1 MRKIKQT
8 PCLYKLYPV
17 FKLFF
22 VHYHA
27 RHVLKHSVYIHMYVG
42 ILIPLKLLA
51 FFSFHSVSLK
61 FFIFFFFL
69 TFVKRASYLTPLK
82 APFLV
87 ILSSF
92 FFYHGSS
99 AASSFSNVYDASRVV
114 SVNRR
119 NFSGTTSCSPS
130 FFQVYTPTTRK
141 EFCINRLSMILQDLL
156 FLTLTVMN
164 NILWYLIRK
173 SSSTMLFHAC
183 ILFSNISQYILVL

>member
-1 MRKIKQT
+1 
-8 PCLYKLYPV
+8 
-17 FKLFF
+17 
-22 VHYHA
+22 
-27 RHVLKHSVYIHMYVG
+27 MYVC
-42 ILIPLKLLA
+42 ILIPLKLRA
-51 FFSFHSVSLK
+51 FFSFYSVSLK
-61 FFIFFFFL
+61 FFIFFFFFL

-130 FFQVYTPTTRK
+130 FFQVYTLTTRK

-164 NILWYLIRK
+164 NILCYLIRK
-173 SSSTMLFHAC
+173 SSSTMLLHAC
-183 ILFSNISQYILVL
+183 ILFSNISEYILVL